1 MSMIDYIVNSSPLEE
16 LYIHPLQPKDQD
28 FQCDNFKNI
37 EYSHLSR
44 MNISRYCKTIIDI
57 MHSCIAKPLNHQYV
71 FIKIQDLK
79 IGSQTSGTGHWHLD
93 SSLNPVDYY
102 ENYIFTTGYHNNT
115 EFFKSQISITH
126 ANSSSDFNKQIK
138 KVYKAERDS
147 FILKPLTIYRYNGS
161 NVHRGRIV
169 TQPEKRILIRLSN
182 TNVKLTVYK

>member
-1 MSMIDYIVNSSPLEE
+1 MIDYVVNYSPLEE
-16 LYIHPLQPKDQD
+16 LYTHPLQPKDQD
-28 FQCDNFKNI
+28 FNCDNFKNI
-37 EYSHLSR
+37 EYQHLSR
-44 MNISRYCKTIIDI
+44 MNTSRYCKNIVDI
-57 MHSCIAKPLNHQYV
+57 MHSYIAKPLKYQHV

-79 IGSQTSGTGHWHLD
+79 VGDQTSGTGHWHLD

-115 EFFKSQISITH
+115 EFFKTPMTITH
-126 ANSSSDFNKQIK
+126 AKSSSDFNKQVRM
-138 KVYKAERDS
+138 VYDEKRDR
-147 FILKPLTIYRYNGS
+147 FILKPLTIYRYNVS